1 MRMSASGPDRTSN
14 AFGAQSLSAG
24 LSKNI
29 ADSGGLANTA
39 ATPVGRPTTDIGR
52 VAGMVS
58 RGTAR
63 PGQVQAAQMMAQ
75 NSANER
81 GVAALEGY
89 YKSQADRPNPLA
101 TAAGAMGVTAPA
113 APPTREQNLAEAQ
126 KAGTFDATRSAYNA
140 QALPFGKQMDEQGN
154 IGAPPKGFTMPT
166 ARDIWKPNIPAKPS
180 LLSQSAYTMGV
191 VPFPAS

>member
-14 AFGAQSLSAG
+14 SFGAQSLSAG

-63 PGQVQAAQMMAQ
+63 PGQVQAAQMMAP

-81 GVAALEGY
+81 GVAALEGH
-89 YKSQADRPNPLA
+89 YKNQADRPNPLA

-113 APPTREQNLAEAQ
+113 APTPLPPPAPTSTNLSAPPTI
-126 KAGTFDATRSAYNA
+126 GTN
-140 QALPFGKQMDEQGN
+140 PV
-154 IGAPPKGFTMPT
+154 GAPNNLTPAVGTINPLVPKKQSTLNTLLG
-166 ARDIWKPNIPAKPS
+166 PA
-180 LLSQSAYTMGV
+180 SQMGIQSI
-191 VPFPAS
+191 FPAS

>member
-1 MRMSASGPDRTSN
+1 MSASGPDRTSN

-81 GVAALEGY
+81 GGAALEGY
-89 YKSQADRPNPLA
+89 YKNQADRPNPLA
-101 TAAGAMGVTAPA
+101 TAAGAMGVAATPPTPLPPPAPTSTNLS
-113 APPTREQNLAEAQ
+113 APPTI
-126 KAGTFDATRSAYNA
+126 GTN
-140 QALPFGKQMDEQGN
+140 PV
-154 IGAPPKGFTMPT
+154 GAPNNLTPAVGTINPLVPKKQSTLNTLLG
-166 ARDIWKPNIPAKPS
+166 PA
-180 LLSQSAYTMGV
+180 SQMGLQ
-191 VPFPAS
+191 PIFPAS

>member
-39 ATPVGRPTTDIGR
+39 ATPVGRPTTDMGR

-89 YKSQADRPNPLA
+89 YKNQADRPNPLA
-101 TAAGAMGVTAPA
+101 TAAGAMGVTATPPTPLPPPA
-113 APPTREQNLAEAQ
+113 PTSTNLSAPPTI
-126 KAGTFDATRSAYNA
+126 GTN
-140 QALPFGKQMDEQGN
+140 PV
-154 IGAPPKGFTMPT
+154 GAPNNLTPAVGTINPLVPKKQSTLNTLLG
-166 ARDIWKPNIPAKPS
+166 PA
-180 LLSQSAYTMGV
+180 SQMGLQ
-191 VPFPAS
+191 PIFPAS